1 MKVAFVDFVFENR
14 DAIRL
19 EGCEF
24 EIHPPLQTVM
34 SSSRLLGT
42 RISC

>member
-24 EIHPPLQTVM
+24 EIHPSLRTAI
-34 SSSRLLGT
+34 SSSRLPGT